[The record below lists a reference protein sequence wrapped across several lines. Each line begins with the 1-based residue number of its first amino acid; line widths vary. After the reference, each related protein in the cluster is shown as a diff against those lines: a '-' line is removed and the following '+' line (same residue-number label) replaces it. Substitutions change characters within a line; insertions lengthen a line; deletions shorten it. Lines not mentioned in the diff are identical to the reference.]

1 MSDIIL
7 HYFPDL
13 DERQQA
19 AFAQLQPLYTE
30 WNEKINV
37 ISRKDISELY
47 ERHILHSLAIAKALR
62 FMPGASVLDLGTGG
76 GIPGIPL
83 AILFPETK
91 FLLTDSIG
99 KKIKVVQEITETLG
113 LSNVTARHT
122 RAEEVKDRFD
132 FVITRGVAPLDKLL
146 AWSRPLLKKKHLH
159 AMPNG
164 LIALKGGDLRPE
176 LDLLH
181 RNEYVET
188 WRIADFFKEPFFE
201 GKYVLYVQG

>member
-1 MSDIIL
+1 M
-7 HYFPDL
+7 
-13 DERQQA
+13 
-19 AFAQLQPLYTE
+19 
-30 WNEKINV
+30 
-37 ISRKDISELY
+37 
-47 ERHILHSLAIAKALR
+47 
-62 FMPGASVLDLGTGG
+62 
-76 GIPGIPL
+76 
-83 AILFPETK
+83 
-91 FLLTDSIG
+91 
-99 KKIKVVQEITETLG
+99 VQEIAETLG

-122 RAEEVKDRFD
+122 RAEEVKERFD

-201 GKYVLYVQG
+201 GKFVLYVQG

>member
-47 ERHILHSLAIAKALR
+47 ERHILHRLAIAKALR

-99 KKIKVVQEITETLG
+99 KKIKVVQEIAETLG

-122 RAEEVKDRFD
+122 RAEEVKERFD

>member
-91 FLLTDSIG
+91 FLLADSIG
-99 KKIKVVQEITETLG
+99 KKIKVVQEIAETLG
-113 LSNVTARHT
+113 LSNVTARHI
-122 RAEEVKDRFD
+122 RAEAVKERFD

-159 AMPNG
+159 ALPNG

-201 GKYVLYVQG
+201 GKFVLYVQG

>member
-47 ERHILHSLAIAKALR
+47 ERHILHSLAIAKVLR

-99 KKIKVVQEITETLG
+99 KKIKVVQEIAETLG

-122 RAEEVKDRFD
+122 RAEEVKERFD

-159 AMPNG
+159 ALPNG

-201 GKYVLYVQG
+201 GKFVLYVQG

>member
-62 FMPGASVLDLGTGG
+62 FMQGASVLDLGTGG

-83 AILFPETK
+83 AILFPDTK

-99 KKIKVVQEITETLG
+99 KKIKVVQEIAETLG

-122 RAEEVKDRFD
+122 RAEEVKERFD

>member
-1 MSDIIL
+1 MSNIIL

-99 KKIKVVQEITETLG
+99 KKIKVVQEIAETLG

-122 RAEEVKDRFD
+122 RAEEVKERFD

-159 AMPNG
+159 AIPNG

>member
-1 MSDIIL
+1 MSDIIFK
-7 HYFPDL
+7 YFPDL
-13 DERQQA
+13 TERQQA

-37 ISRKDISELY
+37 ISRKDIAELY
-47 ERHILHSLAIAKALR
+47 ERHILHSLAIAKVLR

-99 KKIKVVQEITETLG
+99 KKIKVVQEIAETLD

-122 RAEEVKDRFD
+122 RAEEVKERFD

-176 LDLLH
+176 FDLLH

-188 WRIADFFKEPFFE
+188 WRIADFFQEPFFE
-201 GKYVLYVQG
+201 GKFVLYVQG

>member
-1 MSDIIL
+1 MSSIL
-7 HYFPDL
+7 LPYFPDL

-37 ISRKDISELY
+37 ISRKDIAELY
-47 ERHILHSLAIAKALR
+47 ERHILHSLAIAKVLR
-62 FMPGASVLDLGTGG
+62 FLPGSAVLDLGTGG

-83 AILFPETK
+83 AIMFPETK
-91 FLLTDSIG
+91 FLLADSIG
-99 KKIKVVQEITETLG
+99 KKIKVVQEIAETLG

-122 RAEEVKDRFD
+122 RAEEVKERFD

-159 AMPNG
+159 ALPNG

-176 LDLLH
+176 FDTLH

-201 GKYVLYVQG
+201 EKYVVYVQG